1 MVKAA
6 LDKIAETPKGG
17 DETTDQLGDLDLE
30 EGEEEEAQD
39 DDDETVETAP

>member
-6 LDKIAETPKGG
+6 LDKIAETP
-17 DETTDQLGDLDLE
+17 DQLGDLDLE